1 MIDHDGVEVETL
13 YEAQGI
19 SSRRTGDRRVGTS
32 LVKGILELEHEEI
45 DLAVDDQDRPVM
57 EFAAQ

>member
-13 YEAQGI
+13 YEAQDI
-19 SSRRTGDRRVGTS
+19 SRRTGDRRVGTS